1 MAAAIY
7 ALNLLLLL
15 SCLADARPV
24 GPERRFSFMLL
35 RLIACIPLLA
45 GQYAL
50 FYFQYPVPVTVP
62 LFFSEIV
69 FSFLLLLLS
78 IRLRQ
83 LLHPEDPPA
92 RVRQWLLGGLAAVI
106 AAVGALWLWTP
117 PNHELGTDALVLPHF
132 GQLYVACL
140 FALLADLMA
149 AWRLE
154 IFWRRIGAR
163 ERWPYKYVVIA
174 LFLVL
179 NSQAWSLSYRLTYLR
194 VAGDHLLLLALLF
207 GIAWLTIVHAVTRHR
222 LLNRKIFISR
232 QVLYSALTPLVF
244 AVYLLL
250 VGTVSLVIRTFG
262 WSLPFVLQWLLIVMG
277 LLALVVLAFSSSVR
291 TRIKYYIST
300 HFYLNKYEYRDEWLA
315 FSELLQGKLT
325 ETEVAEALRR
335 ILYESLYTRTIL
347 LWLAEDR
354 GGFRLLPE
362 PGATT
367 PLADASLAPDD
378 PLVRSLQ
385 TVPYIYVKAAAI
397 DPEVQRLIDQRR
409 TFLEATGLVL
419 IFPLVIGTQCM
430 GLIGLGPEYTGG
442 LYGRDDFDL
451 LAALGSQAAW
461 ALLAVRS
468 AESLAQAREQ
478 SAWDTLSAFVLHDI
492 KNAATMLGL
501 VRQNA
506 PEHIHNPEFQQDML
520 ASIDDALKRMNK
532 VRTRLKTL
540 KGEIVPVLEPLALA
554 PFLNEAIRKLSK
566 KLPRLAAALACP
578 DAMTIQTDPDFLTQI
593 LENLLLNALEAG
605 GTISDELIKVKIYVA
620 PRAPHEIEISITDN
634 GPGIPSELLPDRLF
648 EPFATTKERGSGIG
662 LWQVKQM
669 VELLGGTITA
679 SNAGSEGG
687 GCFQLYLPM
696 EGSPMNSLSSSP

>member
-50 FYFQYPVPVTVP
+50 FYFQYPVPVTAP
-62 LFFSEIV
+62 LFFSEII
-69 FSFLLLLLS
+69 FSFLLLMLS
-78 IRLRQ
+78 FRLRQ
-83 LLHPEDPPA
+83 LLHPADPLG
-92 RVRQWLLGGLAAVI
+92 RVRQWLFRGLALVV
-106 AAVGALWLWTP
+106 AAVGALWLWNP
-117 PNHELGTDALVLPHF
+117 PDHALGVDALILPHF

-140 FALLADLMA
+140 FALLADLIA

-154 IFWRRIGAR
+154 MFWRLIGAR
-163 ERWPYKYVVIA
+163 ERRPYKYVVIA
-174 LFLVL
+174 LFLIL
-179 NSQAWSLSYRLTYLR
+179 GGQAWSLSYRLTYLR
-194 VAGDHLLLLALLF
+194 VAGDHLLLLAILL
-207 GIAWLTIVHAVTRHR
+207 GIAWLTIVQAVTRHR

-244 AVYLLL
+244 AVYLFL
-250 VGTVSLVIRTFG
+250 VGLVSMLIRMFG
-262 WSLPFVLQWLLIVMG
+262 WSLPFVLEWLLIVMG
-277 LLALVVLAFSSSVR
+277 LLALVALAFSSSVR
-291 TRIKYYIST
+291 SRIKYYIST

-325 ETEVAEALRR
+325 EAEVAEALRR
-335 ILYESLYTRTIL
+335 ILHESLYTRTIM
-347 LWLAEDR
+347 LWLADGH

-367 PLADASLAPDD
+367 PLTDAVLAPDD
-378 PLVRSLQ
+378 PLVRHLQ
-385 TVPYIYVKAAAI
+385 NVPYIYAKAAAI
-397 DPEVQRLIDQRR
+397 DPEVQRLIDQKR

-419 IFPLVIGTQCM
+419 IFPLIIGTQCM

-461 ALLAVRS
+461 ALLAVRN

-478 SAWDTLSAFVLHDI
+478 SAWNTLSAFVLHDI

-506 PEHIHNPEFQQDML
+506 PTHIHNPEFQQDML
-520 ASIDDALKRMNK
+520 ASIDDALKRMDK
-532 VRTRLKTL
+532 VQARLKTL
-540 KGEIVPVLEPLALA
+540 KGKLVPVKADVALEP
-554 PFLNEAIRKLSK
+554 FLYATIRKISQ
-566 KLPRLAAALACP
+566 KLPSLRIVLSCAQP
-578 DAMTIQTDPDFLTQI
+578 VTIYSDPDILTQI
-593 LENLLLNALEAG
+593 LENLLLNAIEAG
-605 GTISDELIKVKIYVA
+605 NGLGDIRIQLDVVLPSEHDV
-620 PRAPHEIEISITDN
+620 EIILTDN
-634 GPGIPSELLPDRLF
+634 GPGIPLEMLPDRLF

-662 LWQVKQM
+662 LWQVKRM
-669 VELLGGTITA
+669 VESLSGTIMA
-679 SNAGSEGG
+679 SNLGPD
-687 GCFQLYLPM
+687 GCARFKLHLPLETPM
-696 EGSPMNSLSSSP
+696 EV

>member
-1 MAAAIY
+1 MVAAIY

-50 FYFQYPVPVTVP
+50 FYFQYPVPVAVP

-69 FSFLLLLLS
+69 FSFLLLMLS

-92 RVRQWLLGGLAAVI
+92 RVRQWLFGGLAVAAV
-106 AAVGALWLWTP
+106 AVGALWLWDP

-132 GQLYVACL
+132 GQIYVACL
-140 FALLADLMA
+140 LALLSDLIA

-154 IFWRRIGAR
+154 IFWRRIGSR

-174 LFLVL
+174 LFLIL
-179 NSQAWSLSYRLTYLR
+179 GSQAWSLSYRLTYLR
-194 VAGDHLLLLALLF
+194 VAGDHLLLLAILF

-232 QVLYSALTPLVF
+232 KVLYSALTPLVF

-250 VGTVSLVIRTFG
+250 VGLVSMSIRMFG

-325 ETEVAEALRR
+325 EAEVAEALRR
-335 ILYESLYTRTIL
+335 ILHESLYTRTIM
-347 LWLAEDR
+347 LWLADGH

-362 PGATT
+362 PGAAT
-367 PLADASLAPDD
+367 PPTDAALAPDD
-378 PLVRSLQ
+378 PLVRYLQ
-385 TVPYIYVKAAAI
+385 NVPYIYVKAAAI
-397 DPEVQRLIDQRR
+397 DPEIQRLIDQKR

-419 IFPLVIGTQCM
+419 VYPLIIGTQCM
-430 GLIGLGPEYTGG
+430 GLIGLGAEYTGG

-461 ALLAVRS
+461 ALLAVRN

-478 SAWDTLSAFVLHDI
+478 SAWNTLSAFVLHDI

-506 PEHIHNPEFQQDML
+506 PNHIHDPEFQQDML

-532 VRTRLKTL
+532 VQTRLNTL
-540 KGEIVPVLEPLALA
+540 KGEIVPVLAPLALA
-554 PFLNEAIRKLSK
+554 PFLDEAIRKLSK
-566 KLPRLAAALACP
+566 KLPRLGAALDCP

-605 GTISDELIKVKIYVA
+605 GTNGDLKVKITVVQTSE
-620 PRAPHEIEISITDN
+620 REIEITLVDN
-634 GPGIPSELLPDRLF
+634 GPGILEELLPDRLF
-648 EPFATTKERGSGIG
+648 EPFTTAKQKGSGIG
-662 LWQVKQM
+662 LWQVKRM
-669 VELLGGTITA
+669 VESLGGTIA
-679 SNAGSEGG
+679 ADNSAPGGG
-687 GCFQLYLPM
+687 GCFRLHLPAA
-696 EGSPMNSLSSSP
+696 SSPA